1 MLKVPFGSMSEPQRL
16 DCLNWPAEWPYKP
29 TVEFSIGYDDSGIR
43 LDYSVDEQSIR
54 ALQGTPGGDVYEDSC
69 VEFFFQPSPDD
80 PHYYNFEWNAIGNL
94 YLAWRTGRH
103 DPEKAPADVLAMVK
117 AEASCG
123 SVPFAERP
131 ADGPWTLKVFIP
143 LAALWHGLGGAEGQP
158 SAGGP
163 GFRGLQGSGELQG
176 LRARANFY
184 KCGDGLTVPHFV
196 TWAPISTEKP
206 DYHRPEFFADL
217 QFVPEND

>member
-1 MLKVPFGSMSEPQRL
+1 MLKVPYGSMSEPQRL

-43 LDYSVDEQSIR
+43 LDYTVDEQSIR
-54 ALQGTPGGDVYEDSC
+54 ALQGTPGGEVYEDSC
-69 VEFFFQPSPDD
+69 VEFFFQPSADD

-94 YLAWRTGRH
+94 YLAWRTGRQ
-103 DPEKAPADVLAMVK
+103 DPEKAPTEVLCSVQAL
-117 AEASCG
+117 ASCG
-123 SVPFAERP
+123 SEPFAERP
-131 ADGPWTLKVFIP
+131 AEGPWSLRIFIP
-143 LAALWHGLGGAEGQP
+143 LEAFWKGGIPVSEGKL
-158 SAGGP
+158 S
-163 GFRGLQGSGELQG
+163 LSG

-217 QFVPEND
+217 LFVPENG